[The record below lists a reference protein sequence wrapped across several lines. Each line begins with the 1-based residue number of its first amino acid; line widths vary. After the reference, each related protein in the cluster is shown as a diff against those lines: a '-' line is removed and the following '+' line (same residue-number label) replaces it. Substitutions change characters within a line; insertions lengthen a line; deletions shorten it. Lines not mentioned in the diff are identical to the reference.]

1 MQGRGGRRE
10 GGGGK
15 MEEGGSKSSSGARP
29 DRRDKLARAR
39 GSDVEPGSS
48 KMLVCFLNFYFGI
61 LFFLCV
67 FIFIYFSNSWLRIQ
81 HVTI

>member
-1 MQGRGGRRE
+1 
-10 GGGGK
+10 

-48 KMLVCFLNFYFGI
+48 KMLVCFINFYFFI
-61 LFFLCV
+61 FFMFLMFLFF
-67 FIFIYFSNSWLRIQ
+67 FIFPILGCESS
-81 HVTI
+81 T